1 MRLIIIG
8 LVAASF
14 LLSASASSVAAG
26 TTQKTM
32 ELPDCA
38 GRLLER
44 PTNVILTCADAG
56 VTATKLAW
64 TGWGSAFAAAVGVA
78 SVNDCDPSCA
88 EGHFHDFKIV
98 LIAEGRQSCSGS
110 EAYSKVTYAFIGP
123 SPFPQDA
130 PGTLDPNVNYP
141 CART

>member
-1 MRLIIIG
+1 MRTIIVG
-8 LVAASF
+8 LAASC
-14 LLSASASSVAAG
+14 LIAVSASSTSAG
-26 TTQKTM
+26 TAKSMQ
-32 ELPDCA
+32 LPDCA
-38 GRLLER
+38 GRLGER
-44 PTNVILTCADAG
+44 PTSVILTCADAG
-56 VTATKLAW
+56 VTATKLTW
-64 TGWGSAFAAAVGVA
+64 TGWGSPFSAGVGVA

-110 EAYSKVTYAFIGP
+110 EAYAKVTYAFIGP

-130 PGTLDPNVNYP
+130 PGTLDPNVSYP